1 MKMKKLFGHSE
12 YYADKCKSGSYFL
25 VKHLL
30 LLNLTAHQSVRVMYQ
45 TSRQMLDIKRET
57 RKT

>member
-1 MKMKKLFGHSE
+1 MKKLFGHSE